1 MPARSEEEKA
11 RRKAEYLERAAARK
25 AARELES
32 TVDSSTADKDVSST
46 TPTNTTTRSSSRVCY
61 FHILPED
68 TIHIISC
75 FLPARELGALTLTC
89 KALNSTLKEGRI
101 SHLLSRVHHPGNIY
115 QSSSSIKPGHSKV
128 SLNLCQ
134 DPAEVRV
141 LLEKSLGGGSTGR
154 LVTKKKS
161 TPTINQMY
169 TPPQSQTI
177 ETKVAILE
185 EKIHTTDQLMQRIDS
200 AIEKLSEVNSN
211 VTKMLILHE
220 EKINNNEKTD
230 GILFSKIDQLED
242 KIDRDHTA
250 VLAKLQ
256 GLEKKVW
263 VGIGVLAAI
272 SFTINNS
279 GLVTRVLTPEHDN
292 GTIERLK

>member
-1 MPARSEEEKA
+1 
-11 RRKAEYLERAAARK
+11 
-25 AARELES
+25 
-32 TVDSSTADKDVSST
+32 
-46 TPTNTTTRSSSRVCY
+46 
-61 FHILPED
+61 
-68 TIHIISC
+68 
-75 FLPARELGALTLTC
+75 
-89 KALNSTLKEGRI
+89 
-101 SHLLSRVHHPGNIY
+101 
-115 QSSSSIKPGHSKV
+115 
-128 SLNLCQ
+128 
-134 DPAEVRV
+134 
-141 LLEKSLGGGSTGR
+141 
-154 LVTKKKS
+154 
-161 TPTINQMY
+161 MY
-169 TPPQSQTI
+169 SPPQTI

-230 GILFSKIDQLED
+230 GILFSKIDQLKD
-242 KIDRDHTA
+242 KMDRDHTT

-263 VGIGVLAAI
+263 VGIGVLAAV

-279 GLVTRVLTPEHDN
+279 GLVTRILTPAHDN